1 MPNPV
6 ERDQEIYD
14 NMNNYAMVT
23 ARDLRSTGIKF
34 EKMLRRNSRREPQ
47 GNRKK
52 RVKKKRR

>member
-23 ARDLRSTGIKF
+23 ARDLRSPGIKF

-47 GNRKK
+47 ETERKE
-52 RVKKKRR
+52 